1 MSAPMRNLF
10 QRQFCK
16 ILNDN
21 NLILQSSNR
30 KCFKISQNRTFRTYA
45 DSFTRRISLK
55 TGILGTVIVAGSFSI
70 GNFVKLKTYDHSAC
84 DIKIKIVIDFSFLKD
99 SDLSVFSKSNI

>member
-55 TGILGTVIVAGSFSI
+55 TGIFGTVIVAGSFSI
-70 GNFVKLKTYDHSAC
+70 GNFVHKSLKVHALARERPQFQPSREVCYTCVVLNEY
-84 DIKIKIVIDFSFLKD
+84 
-99 SDLSVFSKSNI
+99 